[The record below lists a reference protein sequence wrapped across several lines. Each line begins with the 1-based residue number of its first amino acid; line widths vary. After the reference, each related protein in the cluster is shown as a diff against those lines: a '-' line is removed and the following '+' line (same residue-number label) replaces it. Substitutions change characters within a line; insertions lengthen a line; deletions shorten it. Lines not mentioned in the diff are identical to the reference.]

1 MREWLTK
8 AVFDSALDLPE
19 ELEGYVFGRGLDF
32 AIAEEMR
39 VGLWRPPSTP
49 SPDPVFNK
57 RNGAHGEYRAGW
69 LTAPMWSPRGEL
81 VGVEF
86 RVWDGPKEIR
96 DFRLPHS
103 KWVPVFLGL
112 TPSVLR
118 KIWDGGDVWLVEGLF
133 DCSLQHAVP
142 STDVVLGCGTAR
154 LSRLQ
159 LLFLTRFLRPW
170 AQVHVVFDMDATG
183 RRQITGFTDE
193 ASGKWVPGVPDRL
206 NRVGIRNEAPVY
218 RGGKDPGEIW
228 DSGGAAA
235 LRESFN
241 LFTL

>member
-1 MREWLTK
+1 MREWLTN
-8 AVFDSALDLPE
+8 AVLASAHELPE
-19 ELEGYVFGRGLDF
+19 DLEGYILGRGL
-32 AIAEEMR
+32 AANIAEEMR
-39 VGLWRPPSTP
+39 VGMWRPPSTP

-57 RNGAHGEYRAGW
+57 RNGPHGEYRKDW
-69 LTAPMWSPRGEL
+69 LVAPMWTPRGQL

-96 DFRLPHS
+96 DYRLPHS
-103 KWVPVFLGL
+103 KWTPVFLGL
-112 TPSVLR
+112 TPSVLN
-118 KIWDGGDVWLVEGLF
+118 KIWEGGDVWLVEGLF

-142 STDVVLGCGTAR
+142 TKDVVLGCGTAR
-154 LSRLQ
+154 LSKLQ
-159 LLFLTRFLRPW
+159 MSFLVRFLRPG
-170 AQVHVVFDMDATG
+170 AMVHVAFDMDATG

-206 NRVGIRNEAPVY
+206 NRVGIPNQAPVY

-228 DSGGAAA
+228 DGGGAVA

-241 LFTL
+241 L